1 MLNHIKQLFTRKP
14 FELETFKGNKEVFA
28 SKDSFKGFAGNGFN
42 YYSEHPLGLIKAIDR
57 LKVGVDGTNPIGLNL
72 HNALIITP
80 HNFFDT
86 EDYFKRRLTLNY
98 SLNTQEHLNDIQ
110 RVMSEESIDGVVI
123 DGFRNLPQSF
133 YNRTFSNRRT
143 AIGLF
148 SWDCVL
154 INKKVY

>member
-1 MLNHIKQLFTRKP
+1 MLRHLKRLFTRKP
-14 FELETFKGNKEVFA
+14 FELEIYSGNKEVFA
-28 SKDSFKGFAGNGFN
+28 SKDSFTGFAGDGFN
-42 YYSEHPLGLIKAIDR
+42 YYSEHPLGLIKASEG

-72 HNALIITP
+72 YKALIITP

-86 EDYFKRRLTLNY
+86 EDYLKRRLTLDY
-98 SLNTQEHLNDIQ
+98 SLNSPEHLNDLK
-110 RVMSEESIDGVVI
+110 RVLVEENLDGVVI

-133 YNRTFSNRRT
+133 YNRTFSKRRT

-154 INKKVY
+154 ISK